1 MFDIVSKVISIYYV
15 IFITRFLFAYV
26 FLKRIKI
33 LEKRK
38 EKKRKKAL
46 VKDKFSWYVTDI
58 TFYRIKLQK

>member
-1 MFDIVSKVISIYYV
+1 MITVSKVICIYYV
-15 IFITRFLFAYV
+15 IFITRFLFAYD

-33 LEKRK
+33 LEK
-38 EKKRKKAL
+38 KRKKEKNAL